1 MLRTGQMAVQ
11 GPVHL
16 CQSEPGSF
24 GPCWRPL
31 WLWSAVL
38 FCDLT
43 TRGVLSAAG
52 PCRNLCHFLSY
63 HTAVE
68 RGSPLTFP
76 RALKLDN
83 VTSQTTRSSRHP
95 PPPTHTH
102 FFYFFKFPDPEPS
115 LARRVCAPV
124 FAEAPRHLRR
134 GNRKWRLARRVSPGF
149 SLCHCTSRS
158 SV

>member
-1 MLRTGQMAVQ
+1 MAVQ

-63 HTAVE
+63 YTAVE

-95 PPPTHTH
+95 PPPPTFSIFLNFQT
-102 FFYFFKFPDPEPS
+102 
-115 LARRVCAPV
+115 LN
-124 FAEAPRHLRR
+124 RHLRGASALLCLLR
-134 GNRKWRLARRVSPGF
+134 HRSTCARVNRKWRLARRVSPGF